1 MRDPPRSRIKPTP
14 NRLKIHGTMH
24 RHHHPHAHTP
34 HELDGLQLF
43 FLAVCA
49 FDLGFFLF
57 YMFVYELDTQSMISD
72 TLFSTPEYAIILTMT
87 LALRM
92 LGGVMFL
99 FRYKDVFP
107 VWEYTGFVGIF
118 ITLFGW

>member
-1 MRDPPRSRIKPTP
+1 MIT
-14 NRLKIHGTMH
+14 HHT
-24 RHHHPHAHTP
+24 HHHHHAQAP
-34 HELDGLQLF
+34 DGLQLF

-57 YMFVYELDTQSMISD
+57 YMFVYELDSQSMISD
-72 TLFSTPEYAIILTMT
+72 TLFSTPEYAIVLTMT

-99 FRYKDVFP
+99 YRYRDVFP
-107 VWEYTGFVGIF
+107 VWEYAGFIGIF